1 MSNSTNKIEKIDFLG
16 NIPSL
21 EKLESISNLS
31 QKLID
36 RYRDVPEEMELYN
49 SLIEIKENFDYLKE
63 KIYPDA
69 FKE

>member
-36 RYRDVPEEMELYN
+36 RYKYAPEEMELYN